1 MSEST
6 QSEDQVV
13 EPVEENEK
21 PPELSPG
28 DKRKADVRRA
38 IVVGSKISSPYLI
51 MNGLA
56 TAVAGYGLLANST
69 AVVIGAMIIAMLLGP
84 IMGLALALVDGDTRL
99 LRDAAVAEVIG
110 AAMVVG
116 IGLVLGWAHRDIQIS
131 TEILSRTHPNLLD
144 LAIAIFGGAAGAYA
158 TVSPRVSVGLV
169 GVAIS
174 TALVP
179 PLASCGICLSR
190 GMFPEAAGAFIL
202 FATNLVAIQCASSAV
217 LFLFGYHRIT
227 RRDKSDPS
235 YLRRL
240 VIDGMVL
247 LVLGAFLYRQLNVTI
262 GNQKFER
269 QVQAQLERRLR
280 DIPGAYLRETRI
292 VEQGDRLIVVA
303 VVHAPNSIT
312 PEQTEWLQRHLGRKG
327 NQPIELHVRSL
338 LTKEA
343 TAEGYLHVIEP
354 ESTPVDIRQDPYLDL
369 PEPLEDAMDSLPGA
383 PTSEPSANPGN
394 EMDSPTQTGQPG
406 TASS

>member
-1 MSEST
+1 MADST
-6 QSEDQVV
+6 QPEDQLV
-13 EPVEENEK
+13 EVGKEEEK
-21 PPELSPG
+21 EPELSPI
-28 DKRKADVRRA
+28 DKRKAEVRRA
-38 IVVGSKISSPYLI
+38 IVVGSKLSSPYLI

-99 LRDAAVAEVIG
+99 LRDAAVAEVVG

-116 IGLVLGWAHRDIQIS
+116 IGLLLGWAHRDIQIS
-131 TEILSRTHPNLLD
+131 TEVLSRTQPNLLD
-144 LAIAIFGGAAGAYA
+144 LAIALFGGAAGAYA

-190 GMFPEAAGAFIL
+190 AMFPEAAGAFIL

-217 LFLFGYHRIT
+217 LYVFGYHQIT

-240 VIDGMVL
+240 IIDGAVL
-247 LVLGAFLYRQLNVTI
+247 LVLGLFLYRQLTVTI
-262 GNQKFER
+262 GNQQFER
-269 QVQAQLERRLR
+269 SVRAQLEFRLR
-280 DIPGAYLRETRI
+280 EIPGAYLRETRF
-292 VEQGDRLIVVA
+292 VEQGDRLVVVA
-303 VVHAPNSIT
+303 VVHTPNSIT

-354 ESTPVDIRQDPYLDL
+354 DAAPVDIRQDPYLDL

-383 PTSEPSANPGN
+383 PTSEPPANPGN
-394 EMDSPTQTGQPG
+394 EKGSPTQAGEPG

>member
-6 QSEDQVV
+6 KPEDQVV

-21 PPELSPG
+21 PPEFSPG

-38 IVVGSKISSPYLI
+38 IVVGSKLSSPYLI

-56 TAVAGYGLLANST
+56 TAVAAYGLLANST

-99 LRDAAVAEVIG
+99 LRDAAVAEVVG

-131 TEILSRTHPNLLD
+131 TEILSRTQPNLLD

-190 GMFPEAAGAFIL
+190 AMFPEAAGAFIL

-217 LFLFGYHRIT
+217 LFLFGYHQIT

-240 VIDGMVL
+240 VIDGVVL

-303 VVHAPNSIT
+303 VVHTPNSIT

-354 ESTPVDIRQDPYLDL
+354 DAAPVDIRQDPYLDL

-383 PTSEPSANPGN
+383 PNSDPPANPGN
-394 EMDSPTQTGQPG
+394 EKDSPTQAGEPG